1 MPEDGLRD
9 RGKTRP
15 FTLVLGGGGVPG
27 VAFHAGALRALE
39 DVAGIRANDAETIVG
54 TSAGG
59 LAGAWIR
66 AGCPPSALARRA
78 IGDGVWSG
86 TAPVL
91 ARSWGTPLDLAA
103 RAGGAGWV
111 LGRSL
116 VRIPFPAPPRPL
128 RRFFRGEIAEPRDYS
143 NINSLPH
150 EWPAQGL
157 WLTAVD
163 IVTGRRVVLGKSE
176 WSRTMSMRS
185 AVQATTA
192 VPGVFAPVR
201 AGAKVLVDGGVHSMN
216 NLDLAAHT
224 HPSLV
229 ICIAPLAFD
238 PRSRPPLHR
247 QFLRTGSNLSLE
259 REIRKLRR
267 LGRKAWLILPDAAT
281 LEHYRVNFLAANS
294 LAAIERHAYRQTA
307 AGLRTQAGEAVC
319 TAITGGNVRES

>member
-1 MPEDGLRD
+1 MPEHAPSGRENS
-9 RGKTRP
+9 RP

-39 DVAGIRANDAETIVG
+39 DVAGISANDAQAIVG

-66 AGCPPSALARRA
+66 TGCPTSALARRA

-86 TAPVL
+86 SAPVL
-91 ARSWGTPLDLAA
+91 TRSWGTPFDLAA
-103 RAGGAGWV
+103 RAGGASWV

-116 VRIPFPAPPRPL
+116 VRIPFPTPPRPL
-128 RRFFRGEIAEPRDYS
+128 RRFFRAELAGPHDYS

-150 EWPAQGL
+150 EWPTRTL

-163 IVTGRRVVLGKSE
+163 IVSGRRVVLGRSE
-176 WSRTMSMRS
+176 RSRTISLRA

-201 AGAKVLVDGGVHSMN
+201 AGTKVLVDGGVHSMN
-216 NLDLAAHT
+216 NLDLAAHA
-224 HPSLV
+224 HSSHV

-247 QFLRTGSNLSLE
+247 QFLRTGSNLLLQ

-267 LGRKAWLILPDAAT
+267 LGRQAWLILPDAAT
-281 LEHYRVNFLAANS
+281 LEHYRVNFLAAHS
-294 LAAIERHAYRQTA
+294 LAEIERHAYRQTA
-307 AGLRTQAGEAVC
+307 ARLRTPAGETLCA
-319 TAITGGNVRES
+319 AITGGKGRKN